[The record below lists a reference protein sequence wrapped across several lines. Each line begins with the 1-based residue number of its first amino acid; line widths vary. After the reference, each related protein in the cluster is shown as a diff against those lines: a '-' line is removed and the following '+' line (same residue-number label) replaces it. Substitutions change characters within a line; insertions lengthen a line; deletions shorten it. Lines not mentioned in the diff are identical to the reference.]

1 MSGNLDTGYQ
11 ILVSLRAL
19 NDPEEDSKYP
29 HLQVKVL
36 NALAECER
44 LKDLQKEAMLTL
56 QHAFII
62 SKLHRINP
70 VDSLIVMG
78 ALYMDQKKYTLA
90 KSTLT
95 DALNKILPEIAEFP
109 STDTYRTVA
118 GLYLNISVC
127 AENLGQHHLAIQN
140 VNNGISV
147 LSRSTLNKND
157 EQFKILSKA
166 YQNLTIDKGSLSTQS
181 NQTSRIIIKSNSKPS
196 IKMKPK
202 ETKTKSA
209 FDINKANRSIH
220 EFKPHSFALSK
231 SPYNQLLKNSEDPK
245 LSQPTKKAFVLNKS
259 HRKSKSISK
268 PYNQEQNM
276 PVSPGLVSADEISWR
291 EDQEVISIKSVTHKL
306 TFKDELAREF
316 EKLNEEM
323 MKYKFDKV
331 SEKQI
336 SKRKS
341 IKELRIY
348 SEEVGEDSIDVQTPN
363 EQNDQSNEKEFSYRI
378 GSNRKGD
385 GGVTKIIKGKS
396 QKDSK
401 SHRSSKKERNSSRNR
416 PEIPLLNTGS
426 DQDRIKSESVD
437 LMKNNCARLIQKN
450 WRKFKQSDALKEK
463 KLKDKISSAKWICNK
478 FVNVPSEMHKSSL
491 PCKLMFYKSKI
502 SLLIEIYMLSSKK
515 NKKLVLEVKK
525 NSQVIEKPELL
536 KINKHGKPFVIA
548 HGVSRGSKSPVL
560 SESAKES
567 RTVLNEEIDDNKNEE
582 NDSIVQKEDNIK
594 NDDVKEKAPLDLNNP
609 LINEMMNN
617 IMKQME
623 EQKRSIQI
631 ELEKRDMEE
640 REYRKKRDEEI
651 EVYRKIVE
659 ELEKRKL
666 KEVENVATPEKVEN
680 RPVEEGEKAANCNE
694 GFEPSRIDGNQPD
707 EKIVGNDNSGVGVKA
722 DENIERVIVVEPIE
736 DDGELEFIESANLAR
751 DRILKQ
757 EDEKRKSQEATLRSK
772 EFFPNPIN
780 QSKNIEENHQKD
792 VKESEIVE
800 DPFIAHP
807 LTNNNEDQMEFDREL
822 EIEKTKRAEE
832 SKGLDNRKVNMIS
845 EITIEPNQ
853 RDSNIINKLQY
864 KSIQSIITYSDEG
877 DDRNAKKLEV
887 EAPELKDEKVE
898 IKDLVE
904 GIFGDEKKYQKKT
917 KKATRAVK
925 FADGLNGSQKEDS
938 LNKENDSSD
947 EASNDSDLEIGKT
960 KKSKKKKNNPKAE
973 KEEIKSKMVDI
984 IYVVDKNTDKLISA
998 VRFIRDFLR
1007 FRKYLLSKVEVLFY
1021 LKKID
1026 SHKEKYF
1033 IVARCPNLS
1042 SIEIKCT
1049 CISNKQISP
1058 TSITVKGNN
1067 AKIYMEN
1074 RTKLAQN
1081 LTIQN
1086 YKLCLG
1092 EKLEDSL
1099 ALRLLENSVQIR
1111 ENQSLNPYL
1120 DNRIDNNESQNL
1132 RKAIT
1137 NKPSISL
1144 KTVNRSSISKS
1155 NRYSSKMETEGL
1167 KIEDIV
1173 NEINNNKIPS
1183 EEIRYIDRVLTTHQS
1198 INSFEYFCGGR
1209 CYLCEIK
1216 EAQNENGLLFLL
1228 EFYLKEKPQI
1238 KSSLDP
1244 SFSFVKGII
1253 LLRSRFEKA
1262 FLPNSTKRDIKRSLV
1277 NKIMRIVYF
1286 NEEKGH
1292 PDINLEKFADNNLMS
1307 HDHFDDPCLF

>member
-1 MSGNLDTGYQ
+1 M
-11 ILVSLRAL
+11 
-19 NDPEEDSKYP
+19 
-29 HLQVKVL
+29 
-36 NALAECER
+36 
-44 LKDLQKEAMLTL
+44 
-56 QHAFII
+56 
-62 SKLHRINP
+62 
-70 VDSLIVMG
+70 
-78 ALYMDQKKYTLA
+78 
-90 KSTLT
+90 
-95 DALNKILPEIAEFP
+95 
-109 STDTYRTVA
+109 
-118 GLYLNISVC
+118 
-127 AENLGQHHLAIQN
+127 
-140 VNNGISV
+140 
-147 LSRSTLNKND
+147 
-157 EQFKILSKA
+157 
-166 YQNLTIDKGSLSTQS
+166 
-181 NQTSRIIIKSNSKPS
+181 
-196 IKMKPK
+196 
-202 ETKTKSA
+202 
-209 FDINKANRSIH
+209 
-220 EFKPHSFALSK
+220 
-231 SPYNQLLKNSEDPK
+231 
-245 LSQPTKKAFVLNKS
+245 
-259 HRKSKSISK
+259 
-268 PYNQEQNM
+268 
-276 PVSPGLVSADEISWR
+276 
-291 EDQEVISIKSVTHKL
+291 
-306 TFKDELAREF
+306 
-316 EKLNEEM
+316 
-323 MKYKFDKV
+323 
-331 SEKQI
+331 
-336 SKRKS
+336 
-341 IKELRIY
+341 
-348 SEEVGEDSIDVQTPN
+348 
-363 EQNDQSNEKEFSYRI
+363 
-378 GSNRKGD
+378 
-385 GGVTKIIKGKS
+385 
-396 QKDSK
+396 
-401 SHRSSKKERNSSRNR
+401 
-416 PEIPLLNTGS
+416 
-426 DQDRIKSESVD
+426 
-437 LMKNNCARLIQKN
+437 
-450 WRKFKQSDALKEK
+450 
-463 KLKDKISSAKWICNK
+463 
-478 FVNVPSEMHKSSL
+478 
-491 PCKLMFYKSKI
+491 
-502 SLLIEIYMLSSKK
+502 
-515 NKKLVLEVKK
+515 
-525 NSQVIEKPELL
+525 
-536 KINKHGKPFVIA
+536 
-548 HGVSRGSKSPVL
+548 
-560 SESAKES
+560 
-567 RTVLNEEIDDNKNEE
+567 
-582 NDSIVQKEDNIK
+582 
-594 NDDVKEKAPLDLNNP
+594 
-609 LINEMMNN
+609 
-617 IMKQME
+617 
-623 EQKRSIQI
+623 
-631 ELEKRDMEE
+631 
-640 REYRKKRDEEI
+640 
-651 EVYRKIVE
+651 
-659 ELEKRKL
+659 
-666 KEVENVATPEKVEN
+666 
-680 RPVEEGEKAANCNE
+680 
-694 GFEPSRIDGNQPD
+694 
-707 EKIVGNDNSGVGVKA
+707 
-722 DENIERVIVVEPIE
+722 
-736 DDGELEFIESANLAR
+736 
-751 DRILKQ
+751 
-757 EDEKRKSQEATLRSK
+757 
-772 EFFPNPIN
+772 
-780 QSKNIEENHQKD
+780 
-792 VKESEIVE
+792 
-800 DPFIAHP
+800 
-807 LTNNNEDQMEFDREL
+807 
-822 EIEKTKRAEE
+822 
-832 SKGLDNRKVNMIS
+832 
-845 EITIEPNQ
+845 
-853 RDSNIINKLQY
+853 
-864 KSIQSIITYSDEG
+864 
-877 DDRNAKKLEV
+877 

-904 GIFGDEKKYQKKT
+904 GIFGDEEKYQKKT

-1173 NEINNNKIPS
+1173 NEVNNNKIPS

-1228 EFYLKEKPQI
+1228 EFYLKEKPQR

-1307 HDHFDDPCLF
+1307 HDHFDDPCLY